1 MRRKRPLI
9 KPNSI
14 RSVKHF
20 FEKSLRKNFE
30 NLKNGTLGS
39 REARCESE
47 ERLWT
52 SRSDLTRSFF
62 KKVKRTNLRKIEN
75 TAKIKNKQ
83 KYVMKNYFQK
93 KSIPHN
99 QRPEEN
105 IKNDG
110 ETTSPSFPNRKY
122 RESHSAV
129 PRSRK
134 ASSAAKSIFGALRCA
149 LRANSVPAAV
159 VSLKNPQFLRKK
171 FFLSGVTPP
180 A

>member
-105 IKNDG
+105 RIFMMKNDARTR
-110 ETTSPSFPNRKY
+110 ENPPSFPQTPFLLDFPTRRRKLNF
-122 RESHSAV
+122 SALD
-129 PRSRK
+129 
-134 ASSAAKSIFGALRCA
+134 A
-149 LRANSVPAAV
+149 
-159 VSLKNPQFLRKK
+159 
-171 FFLSGVTPP
+171 
-180 A
+180 

>member
-62 KKVKRTNLRKIEN
+62 KKVKRTKQRKFEN
-75 TAKIKNKQ
+75 TAKIKNKKQ
-83 KYVMKNYFQK
+83 YVMKNYLQK
-93 KSIPHN
+93 KINTPQPDARRN
-99 QRPEEN
+99 RLFMVKTMPERVK
-105 IKNDG
+105 I
-110 ETTSPSFPNRKY
+110 R
-122 RESHSAV
+122 R
-129 PRSRK
+129 RSRRRP
-134 ASSAAKSIFGALRCA
+134 SSSTFRHGEE
-149 LRANSVPAAV
+149 S
-159 VSLKNPQFLRKK
+159 
-171 FFLSGVTPP
+171 
-180 A
+180 